1 MLKLTYANRT
11 EDLLEALAKSLE
23 DERQKH
29 TIWQPIQLVVPNP
42 NVKRYLLDGLGRRL
56 GVLANYKVNY
66 LDGLW
71 RSALEQMDPPIRL
84 WNRHALQGAILSVLT
99 DKDALDASD
108 LASLKKYLQGDGAD
122 LKLLQ
127 LAEKTSGL
135 LEDYSLTRPD
145 WARAWAKDKSV
156 SGAPDD
162 LEGWQRG
169 LWNRILAATKG
180 GPVRWATLAELLQ
193 DGTFNRIALPPRV
206 HVFGLSYAAE
216 VYLRAFETASAKVDI
231 NLYALNPCQEFWDD
245 LPSEAEVRREALRQ
259 KQSPVPA
266 APDDPYALETGE
278 DPLLLRRWGRPG
290 RENIRLLN
298 EISGCDFENA
308 FPEEPEDPKNL
319 LESLQDNLRFRKTSA
334 SADPD
339 DSLRILACPSPAR
352 EAEVVASEI
361 WQLMA
366 AAPTDHPLRFSEI
379 AVVVPPG
386 PGLRSTYLDH
396 LRMAFDATAHIPMV
410 VVDAP
415 TPALASLLDGAELLL
430 DLPTGRGSR
439 RDLLR
444 ALTHPSVR
452 SRFPETDADVWA
464 RWSDSAGIVRGLA
477 QEDLQNE
484 TRLDPG
490 FLHWEQGLERLAL
503 SAFMPPGSAWV
514 GEGFDRPTAQAG
526 DALSTSHF
534 VDRASTLV
542 RQIRTLRHLDATP
555 AEWAE
560 RLTRFLLS
568 YLGSDES
575 PDAGGRAQLAKAFQS
590 LRSLVPEGM
599 PAPKLNFRQA
609 RDLARLAVGGIR
621 DGAGGR
627 PHQGVVVGSYAPM
640 RALPFRAV
648 FLMGLGEGQFPS
660 PEERQ
665 PLDLRNAQRRA
676 GDVGAAE
683 RDRYLFLEMLLGA
696 RETLCLTYP
705 SEDPVSREKR
715 LPSSLLLDLV
725 EALAPLTLEQLQQT
739 HPRYRFDET
748 YFPHEGAPACA
759 SLAPQAFQEAQ
770 AQAAGALLAT
780 STLGLDEKPW
790 SSLALPVGLRSQLDP
805 LLSHCPPP
813 PRAVRPD
820 VPLTLRLTHL
830 RAWLECPLQGT
841 ARTRLRM
848 GDDEEELAE
857 LEEEVLGT
865 SNMVQAILRRST
877 LLKIARK
884 GTDLETTYEAFRREL
899 LRSGKTAPGIFGA
912 PEVQEDLKLL
922 GHQHRALKGESIRL
936 IRFGPSFSADEEA
949 DEVPL
954 PLELTV
960 QVYGSPLRVRLV
972 GSLQPQVGSRSL
984 LLSTRAGVQAKG
996 GVTTEFRK
1004 KVLRAYL
1011 DHHLLAL
1018 CAKEPLAHG
1027 VLGLSGANDKGKSP
1041 RPYRSTIDFPAIS
1054 AEEARQRLEAWITE
1068 LLETQ
1073 DPVLLPI
1080 EAVFNGSHKNPEDLH
1095 EWVMDKVDSPRD
1107 FSTFKTG
1114 PLRHPERY
1122 AVDPTPAATAERRL
1136 QHFLDLTRSGTREEV
1151 S

>member
-23 DERQKH
+23 DERQAH
-29 TIWQPIQLVVPNP
+29 GIWQPIQLVVPNP
-42 NVKRYLLDGLGRRL
+42 NVKRYLMDGLGRRL

-71 RSALEQMDPPIRL
+71 RSALEKMDPPIRL
-84 WNRHALQGAILSVLT
+84 WNRHALQGAILSVLSE
-99 DKDALDASD
+99 KDALSAPD
-108 LASLKKYLQGDGAD
+108 LSPLRKYLQGDGAD

-127 LAEKTSGL
+127 LAEKASGL

-145 WARAWAKDKSV
+145 WARGWAKDKSL
-156 SGAPDD
+156 SGASEE
-162 LEGWQRG
+162 LEAWQRR
-169 LWNRILAATKG
+169 LWNRIIAATKA

-193 DGTFNRIALPPRV
+193 DGTFNRITLPPRV

-216 VYLRAFETASAKVDI
+216 VYLRAFETASAKVEI

-245 LPSEAEVRREALRQ
+245 LPSEAEARREGLRQ
-259 KQSPVPA
+259 SRGPSPVT
-266 APDDPYALETGE
+266 PDDPYALETGE
-278 DPLLLRRWGRPG
+278 DPLLLLRWGRPG

-308 FPEEPEDPKNL
+308 FPEDAPNPRNL
-319 LESLQDNLRFRKTSA
+319 LESLQDNLRFRRTA
-334 SADPD
+334 APGDPD
-339 DSLRILACPSPAR
+339 PSLRILACPSPAR

-366 AAPTDHPLRFSEI
+366 SAPPERPLRFSEI

-410 VVDAP
+410 IVDAP
-415 TPALASLLDGAELLL
+415 TPTLASLLDGAELLL

-444 ALTHPSVR
+444 ALTHPSVK
-452 SRFPETDADVWA
+452 SRFPETEADVWA

-477 QEDLQNE
+477 HEDLQQE
-484 TRLDPG
+484 TLLDPG

-503 SAFMPPGSAWV
+503 SAFMPSGSAWI
-514 GEGFDRPTAQAG
+514 GDGFDRPTAQSG
-526 DALSTSHF
+526 DALSTSRF

-542 RQIRTLRHLDATP
+542 RQVRALRDLHATP
-555 AEWAE
+555 SEWAE
-560 RLTRFLLS
+560 RLTIFLLS
-568 YLGSDES
+568 YLGSDEG
-575 PDAGGRAQLAKAFQS
+575 PDAGGRAHLARAFQN

-599 PAPKLNFRQA
+599 PAPRLNYRQA

-665 PLDLRNAQRRA
+665 PLDLRNAKRRA

-705 SEDPVSREKR
+705 SEDPVSRERR
-715 LPSSLLLDLV
+715 LPSSLLQDLV
-725 EALAPLTLEQLQQT
+725 EALAPLTLDKLQTT
-739 HPRYRFDET
+739 HPRYRFDEA
-748 YFPHEGAPACA
+748 YFPLEGAPASA

-770 AQAAGALLAT
+770 AHIAGALLAT
-780 STLGLDEKPW
+780 CIPGLDEKPW
-790 SSLALPVGLRSQLDP
+790 SSLAIPAGLNGQVGP
-805 LLSHCPPP
+805 LLSQCSPPP
-813 PRAVRPD
+813 GAPRTD

-841 ARTRLRM
+841 ARTRLHLR
-848 GDDEEELAE
+848 DDEEELAE
-857 LEEEVLGT
+857 IEEEVLGT
-865 SNMVQAILRRST
+865 SNLVQAILRRAT
-877 LLKIARK
+877 LLKVART
-884 GTDLETTYEAFRREL
+884 GTDLEQTYAECRKAL
-899 LRSGKTAPGIFGA
+899 LRSGKAAPGIFGA
-912 PEVQEDLKLL
+912 PEVLQDLELL
-922 GHQHRALKGESIRL
+922 NHQHRALRGEPIRL
-936 IRFGPSFSADEEA
+936 IRFGPSFSADDEA
-949 DEVPL
+949 DEVYP

-960 QVYGSPLRVRLV
+960 LVHGSPLRVHLV
-972 GSLQPQVGSRSL
+972 GSVQPQVGTRSL
-984 LLSTRAGVQAKG
+984 ILAPRAGVKAKG
-996 GVTTEFRK
+996 NLTASFRQK
-1004 KVLRAYL
+1004 ALRAYL

-1018 CAKEPLAHG
+1018 RSKGPLEHG
-1027 VLGLSGANDKGKSP
+1027 VLGLAGADDSGKNPFA
-1041 RPYRSTIDFPAIS
+1041 YRSTIDFEALS
-1054 AEEARQRLEAWITE
+1054 AKEAEERLGAWIVE
-1068 LLETQ
+1068 LLETSE
-1073 DPVLLPI
+1073 PGLLPI
-1080 EAVFNGSHKNPEDLH
+1080 EAIFDGSATNPEDLR
-1095 EWVMDKVDSPRD
+1095 EWIMGKVDNPQDYSA
-1107 FSTFKTG
+1107 FKTG
-1114 PLRHPERY
+1114 PLRHPERFD
-1122 AVDPTPAATAERRL
+1122 VDPTPAATAERRL
-1136 QHFLDLTRSGTREEV
+1136 QHFLDQTGTGTREEV